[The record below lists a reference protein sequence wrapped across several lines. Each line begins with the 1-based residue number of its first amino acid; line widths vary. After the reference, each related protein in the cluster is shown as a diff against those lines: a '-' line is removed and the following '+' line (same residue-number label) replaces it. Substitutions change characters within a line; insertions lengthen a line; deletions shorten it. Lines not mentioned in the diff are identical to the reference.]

1 MKLCRAVLVRR
12 DGLGWAG
19 ATVSESSEPLGR
31 AGREGHQAQ
40 QTRVGGRRGR
50 PGLPQGPT
58 SPGAVPEPGAAHTA
72 VTVPTQ
78 TVHPRRF
85 VTGTNLKHCT

>member
-1 MKLCRAVLVRR
+1 M
-12 DGLGWAG
+12 
-19 ATVSESSEPLGR
+19 VSESLEPLCR
-31 AGREGHQAQ
+31 AGREGHQVQ
-40 QTRVGGRRGR
+40 QTGVGGRRGQ

-58 SPGAVPEPGAAHTA
+58 SPGAIADPGAAHKA